1 MHEIV
6 EQSNELELIKIK
18 NKIYH
23 IRGID
28 VMLDSDLAKLY
39 NCVNGTKSIN
49 QAVNRNLDRFPEDFY
64 FQLSKEEYQDL
75 KSQIGTANSM
85 SRTLPY
91 AFTEQGVAMLSS
103 VLKTKV
109 ASNVSI
115 QIMRAFVLMKHV
127 IGSNLKDQRYL
138 YNKVLKNT
146 EDIRILQDAFK
157 EFKLNKNEI
166 YFEGQIY
173 DAYSKIVDI
182 FKEAKEE
189 LIIIDGYADKSV
201 LDMIKDLKVNIIL
214 ITKTKSMLKSLDIQ
228 KYNKEYSNLS
238 VIHNDNYHDRFFIID
253 KKKVYHCGSSVNY
266 AGVRTFAINKI
277 EEKSM
282 IDSLINKVLNE
293 INSF

>member
-6 EQSNELELIKIK
+6 EQSNEPELIKIK

-138 YNKVLKNT
+138 YNQVLKNT

-214 ITKTKSMLKSLDIQ
+214 ITKTKSLLKSLDIQ

-282 IDSLINKVLNE
+282 IDSLINKVINE
-293 INSF
+293 INNL